1 MLETM
6 VLVLWTS
13 LAVTFV
19 VACAVGAVVVG
30 LRTGGLHG
38 GAATHPIQEQRRATE
53 HTAAPGRAK
62 RAFVEGL
69 GGRL

>member
-19 VACAVGAVVVG
+19 VACAVVAVVIA
-30 LRTGGLHG
+30 LRTGGLH

-69 GGRL
+69 GRRL